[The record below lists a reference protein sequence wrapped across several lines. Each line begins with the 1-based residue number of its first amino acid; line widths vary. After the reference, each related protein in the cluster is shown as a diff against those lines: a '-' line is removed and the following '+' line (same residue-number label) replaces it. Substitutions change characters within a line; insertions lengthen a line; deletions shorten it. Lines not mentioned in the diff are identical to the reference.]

1 MFKLN
6 DVYSCLTI
14 MKRFTLVLV
23 ISIGLLPGLVCKAGD
38 GSVTG
43 DTSYKYPHESGSMT
57 VQRSV
62 RQNRQPR
69 ITQARLK
76 RAGFCHDSYCA
87 RAVTCPWFPNA
98 PGD

>member
-1 MFKLN
+1 
-6 DVYSCLTI
+6 

-43 DTSYKYPHESGSMT
+43 DTSYKFPHESGSVT
-57 VQRSV
+57 IQRSA

-69 ITQARLK
+69 VTRARFRVGGL
-76 RAGFCHDSYCA
+76 CHDSYCA
-87 RAVTCPWFPNA
+87 RAV
-98 PGD
+98 